1 MSPKTWGPPSSFWFL
16 WSLPTP
22 WPSALLAN
30 GVQDLLLAE
39 PLTFFSFS
47 LCHFE
52 ALASLLET
60 QVFPP
65 SRTHPLSNS
74 FFLLTPPVPF
84 VFISVAGLATG
95 LKVLPKPHDHIVV
108 SLV

>member
-30 GVQDLLLAE
+30 GIQDLLLAE

-52 ALASLLET
+52 ALASLLEMLAGLSPIKD
-60 QVFPP
+60 PP
-65 SRTHPLSNS
+65 SEQF
-74 FFLLTPPVPF
+74 FFLADTTSAF
-84 VFISVAGLATG
+84 CFHQCCWTCDWSQSASKA
-95 LKVLPKPHDHIVV
+95 
-108 SLV
+108 S